1 MGDLDAPSVPKGPE
15 DRLLVIPSDPADLDS
30 VVCATRSTCG
40 TDGVTPRRRPT
51 FVRSGWR
58 GLAMMTGFPRSR
70 CTHPPWTVRS
80 KVRTQR
86 GGIFRSL
93 QSRSLGAPFLALLYV
108 DPAMRGR
115 GIGLRLLEDFEGAHG
130 PQVFTS
136 TNLSNEPMQR
146 LLRLRLWKPCGMLN
160 GLDEGDPEIF
170 FSKAL

>member
-1 MGDLDAPSVPKGPE
+1 MHSPTVIEAVTA
-15 DRLLVIPSDPADLDS
+15 DRLTECLEFDHIAISGSVERRDELSLAAQEGRMRIATLNDRAVGYS
-30 VVCATRSTCG
+30 VVA
-40 TDGVTPRRRPT
+40 
-51 FVRSGWR
+51 
-58 GLAMMTGFPRSR
+58 
-70 CTHPPWTVRS
+70 PW
-80 KVRTQR
+80 
-86 GGIFRSL
+86 F
-93 QSRSLGAPFLALLYV
+93 LGAPFLALLYV

-130 PQVFTS
+130 PRAFTS

>member
-1 MGDLDAPSVPKGPE
+1 MHPPTVIEATA
-15 DRLLVIPSDPADLDS
+15 DRLTDCLEFDQMAISGSVERREELSLAAREGRMRIATLNDRAVGYS
-30 VVCATRSTCG
+30 VVA
-40 TDGVTPRRRPT
+40 
-51 FVRSGWR
+51 
-58 GLAMMTGFPRSR
+58 
-70 CTHPPWTVRS
+70 PW
-80 KVRTQR
+80 
-86 GGIFRSL
+86 F
-93 QSRSLGAPFLALLYV
+93 LGAAFLALLYV

-115 GIGLRLLEDFEGAHG
+115 GIGFRLLEDFEGVHG